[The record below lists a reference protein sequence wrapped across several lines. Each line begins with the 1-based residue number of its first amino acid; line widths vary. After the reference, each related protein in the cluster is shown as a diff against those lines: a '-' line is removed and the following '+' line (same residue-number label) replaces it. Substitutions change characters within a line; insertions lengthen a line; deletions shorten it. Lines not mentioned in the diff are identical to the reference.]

1 MGIQFAASGPYH
13 LYREEDVIMKKKD
26 IFEPVQHK
34 DIFNKLTIEDLDIKG
49 KRVFIRADFN
59 VPLDDNLMITDDR
72 RIRSTLPT
80 INYAIDEGAKIILA
94 SHLGWPKGKAD
105 PRFSLAPVAKRLQR
119 LLNKEVNFAP
129 DCIGS
134 QVESLVSKMKSG
146 DVLLLENLRYHP
158 GEEKNDEEFARSLG
172 KLADIYVNDAFGAAH
187 RAHASTVGITKFL
200 PSAAG
205 FLLKKEIEYLKG
217 AIDNPIK
224 PFVAILGG
232 AKVSGKIGVLDHLVG
247 RVDKVL
253 VGGGM
258 AFTFIKAMG
267 YEIGDSLVE
276 NEMLE
281 TAERIRKKLIENG
294 VKFYLP
300 VDCVIAQN
308 TEPGAVIKIVP
319 TLEIPKG
326 WKALD
331 IGPASVKLFTV
342 ALQDSKTIL
351 WNGPMG
357 MFEIDLFSRGTF
369 DIARVVADAYALTI
383 VGGGDTDLAVN
394 RAGVSDAISF
404 ISTGGGASLQLLEG
418 KELPGIAA
426 LSNRGD

>member
-1 MGIQFAASGPYH
+1 
-13 LYREEDVIMKKKD
+13 VKKNSIDPAQTRD
-26 IFEPVQHK
+26 IFTK
-34 DIFNKLTIEDLDIKG
+34 RTIEDLDIKG

-59 VPLDDNLMITDDR
+59 VPLDNNLMITDDR

-80 INYAIDEGAKIILA
+80 INYAIDEGAKVILS
-94 SHLGWPKGKAD
+94 SHLGRPKGKAD

-119 LLNKEVNFAP
+119 LLNKEVLFAP

-134 QVESLVSKMKSG
+134 QAENLVSKMKDG

-158 GEEKNDEEFARSLG
+158 EEEKNEEEFARSLAR
-172 KLADIYVNDAFGAAH
+172 LADVYVNDAFGAAH

-205 FLLKKEIEYLKG
+205 LLLKKEIEYLKG
-217 AIDNPIK
+217 AIDNPVK

-232 AKVSGKIGVLDHLVG
+232 AKVSGKIGVLEHLVG

-276 NEMLE
+276 DAMLE

-300 VDCVIAQN
+300 VDCVISQN

-342 ALQDSKTIL
+342 ALHDAKTIL

-357 MFEIDLFSRGTF
+357 MFESDIFSRGTF
-369 DIARVVADAYALTI
+369 DVARAVANAYALTI

-426 LSNRGD
+426 LADREDR

>member
-1 MGIQFAASGPYH
+1 
-13 LYREEDVIMKKKD
+13 MKKNSIDPAQTRD
-26 IFEPVQHK
+26 IFT
-34 DIFNKLTIEDLDIKG
+34 KLTIEDLDIKG

-59 VPLDDNLMITDDR
+59 VPLDNNLMITDDR

-80 INYAIDEGAKIILA
+80 INYAIDEGAKVILS
-94 SHLGWPKGKAD
+94 SHLGRPKGKAD

-119 LLNKEVNFAP
+119 LLNKEVIFAP

-134 QVESLVSKMKSG
+134 QAENLVSKMKDG

-158 GEEKNDEEFARSLG
+158 EEEKNEEEFARALAR
-172 KLADIYVNDAFGAAH
+172 LADVYVNDAFGAAH

-205 FLLKKEIEYLKG
+205 LLLKKEIEYLKG
-217 AIDNPIK
+217 AIDNPVK

-232 AKVSGKIGVLDHLVG
+232 AKVSGKIGVLEHLVG

-276 NEMLE
+276 DAMLE

-342 ALQDSKTIL
+342 ALHDAKTIL

-357 MFEIDLFSRGTF
+357 MFEIDIFSRGTF
-369 DIARVVADAYALTI
+369 DVARAVANAYALTI

-394 RAGVSDAISF
+394 RAGVADVISF

-426 LSNRGD
+426 LADRKDR